1 MQLFAGVTLLCAW
14 CRQGRVE
21 SWVKDFDLSV
31 ADQRTLYLASA
42 DLLRSSR
49 VRRALLCPAPAA
61 GLLDHKGINR
71 TSDVL

>member
-1 MQLFAGVTLLCAW
+1 MPLLCAW
-14 CRQGRVE
+14 CGQGRVE

-49 VRRALLCPAPAA
+49 VRPALPCPAAA
-61 GLLDHKGINR
+61 VGCQVGQGDANNQS
-71 TSDVL
+71 T